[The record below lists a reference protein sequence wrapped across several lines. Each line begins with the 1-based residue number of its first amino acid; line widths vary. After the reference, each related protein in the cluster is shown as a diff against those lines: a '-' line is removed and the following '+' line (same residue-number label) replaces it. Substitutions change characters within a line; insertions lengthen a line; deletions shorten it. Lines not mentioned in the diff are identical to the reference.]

1 VDSFSCGSFVDDN
14 LSSTNR
20 VNVQEDSVE
29 LMVSSTSFSRED
41 WVCSSCDVGHK
52 LLPRKRNKPQWTK
65 GRKLVILSDQN
76 MPAAMPSL
84 DEKCPAIIRVEGAL
98 LSELGDIFY
107 ALLRDF
113 TLPEGSI
120 LLIGSL
126 SHLMEE
132 GLVGYAK
139 SLGAEFRRFSKLFDF
154 TVHVIPFIPPPAG
167 GTNDPDLVTN
177 LIHITTWLEKVQR
190 WNLSQYY
197 GILRQYVIS
206 SGTPGDLQMQ
216 KTQRHKM
223 PASYE
228 LFGDYVMMCHPIG
241 GLGNSLPRICPRNEQ
256 VITKALLT
264 NLNTVFKW
272 DLDASPLSM
281 RGLGDPQTA
290 GPCKAAPRTD
300 AVIIGG
306 SNAGL
311 LHDAFHDLGK
321 TVESM
326 KASGWTIGKSAVD
339 ALLPILTENLARL
352 PESVPIII
360 YCLDNSCFKALNKN
374 GDLVS
379 FTRSKKDKLFHVEGD
394 LVVTPFTLLTSTLAE
409 LDRVIA
415 ACGNRRIF
423 ILSVLPRYFLKP
435 CCEDISHCAN
445 VCRHDD
451 TAIEAGKKLLSDLE
465 ELNIQLAKR
474 FNSKT
479 TQFLFT
485 GDILSGKQ
493 HCSMGDLV
501 DCLYNCWR
509 NDSVHGDKSAYMKIA
524 MGLLDFLEPKPN
536 PYDNR
541 DSSRKRARPPSP
553 SPLAEDTPRHTDR
566 AGDSSRER
574 LADGGTARSTSRT
587 MDRFDYTQRRDGFN
601 RSRSAYSGYPG
612 DNRRGGGGGGYRRF

>member
-1 VDSFSCGSFVDDN
+1 
-14 LSSTNR
+14 
-20 VNVQEDSVE
+20 
-29 LMVSSTSFSRED
+29 VS
-41 WVCSSCDVGHK
+41 
-52 LLPRKRNKPQWTK
+52 
-65 GRKLVILSDQN
+65 
-76 MPAAMPSL
+76 
-84 DEKCPAIIRVEGAL
+84 EGAL

-107 ALLRDF
+107 SLLRDF

-132 GLVGYAK
+132 GMVGYAK

-167 GTNDPDLVTN
+167 GTNDPDLISNMVHT
-177 LIHITTWLEKVQR
+177 TTWLEKVQR

-223 PASYE
+223 PTSYE
-228 LFGDYVMMCHPIG
+228 LFGDFVMMCHPIG

-256 VITKALLT
+256 VIIKALLT
-264 NLNTVFKW
+264 NLGTVFKW
-272 DLDASPLSM
+272 DLDVSPLSM
-281 RGLGDPQTA
+281 RGLGDLPVE

-326 KASGWTIGKSAVD
+326 KASGWTISKSAVD
-339 ALLPILTENLARL
+339 ALLPILAENLARL

-394 LVVTPFTLLTSTLAE
+394 LVVTPFTLLSSTLAE

-479 TQFLFT
+479 SQFLFT

-493 HCSMGDLV
+493 HCSMRDLV
-501 DCLYNCWR
+501 DCLYN
-509 NDSVHGDKSAYMKIA
+509 
-524 MGLLDFLEPKPN
+524 
-536 PYDNR
+536 
-541 DSSRKRARPPSP
+541 
-553 SPLAEDTPRHTDR
+553 
-566 AGDSSRER
+566 
-574 LADGGTARSTSRT
+574 
-587 MDRFDYTQRRDGFN
+587 
-601 RSRSAYSGYPG
+601 
-612 DNRRGGGGGGYRRF
+612 